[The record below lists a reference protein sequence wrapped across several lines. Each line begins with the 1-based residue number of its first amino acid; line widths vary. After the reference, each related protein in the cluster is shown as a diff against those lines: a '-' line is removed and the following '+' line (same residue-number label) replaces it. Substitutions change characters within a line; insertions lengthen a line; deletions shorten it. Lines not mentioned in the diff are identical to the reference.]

1 MRKGSA
7 TRRSTSGRNRPRWW
21 RVSVQA
27 AVLSIALGI
36 GVTWAGSTYDHP
48 VDRSIMAGM
57 AAPECAEVRTMRAG
71 SLLLA
76 TQPDSDVCR
85 SFFLYRTTFL
95 DAADDARSYAASVI
109 QDRIGEFRQLVGYVC
124 LLWLAVVGIVFG
136 VAYAVRLGY
145 QRRWRGTQR

>member
-1 MRKGSA
+1 MRC
-7 TRRSTSGRNRPRWW
+7 TSRPNRHLWW
-21 RVSVQA
+21 IASVHA
-27 AVLSIALGI
+27 AVLSVVIAI
-36 GVTWAGSTYDHP
+36 AMTWVGSAYDHP
-48 VDRSIMAGM
+48 VDRSVMAGM

-85 SFFLYRTTFL
+85 SFFLYRTTFP

-124 LLWLAVVGIVFG
+124 LLWLAVMGIVFG